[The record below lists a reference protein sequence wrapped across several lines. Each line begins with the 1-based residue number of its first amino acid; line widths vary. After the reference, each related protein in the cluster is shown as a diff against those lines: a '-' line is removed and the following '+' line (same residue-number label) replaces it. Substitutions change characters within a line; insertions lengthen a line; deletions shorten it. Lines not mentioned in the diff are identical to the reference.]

1 MVRINALG
9 QVIRVSPQHR
19 IHVRDRDFIEV
30 CQLKPGDEFLS
41 DDGRWLPVDS
51 IEDRGEV
58 VPVYNFRLEGY
69 HTYFV
74 GSPEWG
80 FSLWAHNAACL
91 PIEGRAPHGSPGHN
105 DPMVGIARSLA
116 ELAKKGK
123 ISGLRMNQALVD
135 AAGKTISRLR
145 PDLQYFKKGIK
156 YIIEFNK
163 SGGSNYHNERKLV
176 FKAIFGDGWKGY
188 RGINL

>member
-19 IHVRDRDFIEV
+19 IHVHDRDFIEV

-58 VPVYNFRLEGY
+58 VPVYNFRLQGY

-80 FSLWAHNAACL
+80 FSIWAHNTGC
-91 PIEGRAPHGSPGHN
+91 PIPGGQGSSKPIHGNSALSPRTAYLYKLLDKSGKFLKWGVTQNMARRYAKAIRESTHMI
-105 DPMVGIARSLA
+105 PVTQGSRSLMLLA
-116 ELAKKGK
+116 ERWLIQTQRGPLNLER
-123 ISGLRMNQALVD
+123 IRPLIERML
-135 AAGKTISRLR
+135 
-145 PDLQYFKKGIK
+145 
-156 YIIEFNK
+156 
-163 SGGSNYHNERKLV
+163 
-176 FKAIFGDGWKGY
+176 
-188 RGINL
+188 